1 MVERKPNTQV
11 AMRQLIEQIRTQIPF
26 DLSEEERCGESCE
39 GCSGKLLIY
48 LESELDEWQIKLDQG
63 VVPSFADLSRL
74 AAKAKKIV
82 NVLRRNGL
90 MPEEAS
96 V

>member
-1 MVERKPNTQV
+1 
-11 AMRQLIEQIRTQIPF
+11 MRQLIEQIRTQIPF

-48 LESELDEWQIKLDQG
+48 LESELDEWQIKLDQD

>member
-11 AMRQLIEQIRTQIPF
+11 AMRQLIVQIRTQIPF

-63 VVPSFADLSRL
+63 VVPGFADLSRL
-74 AAKAKKIV
+74 AAKAKKIAK
-82 NVLRRNGL
+82 VLHRNGL
-90 MPEEAS
+90 VPEEVSA
-96 V
+96 

>member
-1 MVERKPNTQV
+1 
-11 AMRQLIEQIRTQIPF
+11 MRQLIEQIRTQIPF

-63 VVPSFADLSRL
+63 AVPSFADLSRL
-74 AAKAKKIV
+74 AANAKKIAK
-82 NVLRRNGL
+82 VLRRNGL
-90 MPEEAS
+90 MPEQAS
-96 V
+96 A

>member
-11 AMRQLIEQIRTQIPF
+11 AMRQLIEQIRRKIPF
-26 DLSEEERCGESCE
+26 NLSEQERCGESCE

-63 VVPSFADLSRL
+63 VVPGFADLSRL
-74 AAKAKKIV
+74 AAKAKKIA

-90 MPEEAS
+90 MPEQAP